1 MEKVAIIAIFVQ
13 NGNCKFT
20 GCRCFSLDEDVG
32 HRRVPHFTT
41 LFLICGRACFMRKTL
56 KNRAGARFFILEN
69 DSVIVIIIAVIFV
82 ITFAMSVIAVVTV
95 IAMRV
100 ITTAIMVVGID
111 FYFVAVAIP
120 FASHVQ

>member
-1 MEKVAIIAIFVQ
+1 
-13 NGNCKFT
+13 
-20 GCRCFSLDEDVG
+20 
-32 HRRVPHFTT
+32 
-41 LFLICGRACFMRKTL
+41 MRKTL
-56 KNRAGARFFILEN
+56 KNRASARFFILEN